1 MKFQD
6 PDPGDVAGGADEA
19 AGGFIPR
26 MTLKPLWMAF
36 PHRCGWSDC
45 RNFSFEEDI
54 FGENIYLDLGGDFGV
69 GEFIYKSKYLG

>member
-1 MKFQD
+1 
-6 PDPGDVAGGADEA
+6 
-19 AGGFIPR
+19 